1 MPSPSNSTS
10 NSRDERAA
18 ARETRRNLEVPPI
31 VLNHGLGRGD
41 LIRSRSPSP
50 AAPAPPPGIFNF
62 PPAPAPVPGQFENM
76 ATEEQLEALRQQI
89 RNEVRAEF
97 RNETAAAAA
106 AIPDA
111 IRRKPEIPP
120 FDKAHTE
127 IWIKRTENAFIRAN
141 ITAINEKF
149 AFLETKFPVGY
160 DPRID
165 EYLYGDA
172 TPDNWT
178 AFLNYLRKEFGPS
191 KQQRT
196 AIFLDGL
203 KREGRKPSQY
213 VATLNDKTKD
223 VTIDD
228 IKKEMLIREMPID
241 VRRMLQERFDTMS
254 LTEAAKVADSYFD
267 SEGRPRHSTQ
277 SATSVSAV
285 SSSLENLAL
294 DNDEEVNAVNRGGPQ
309 RSRFRNQR
317 NKNPQSSGAN
327 QPFASKPRSGTPS
340 NATDRGKPPTSG
352 QRREYKGPSTLQ
364 KLCKYHIQFGDN
376 ARTCEKGCDKFTNMP
391 SNDKAGRQA

>member
-1 MPSPSNSTS
+1 M
-10 NSRDERAA
+10 NSREQRAA
-18 ARETRRNLEVPPI
+18 ARDQRRHLDVPPI
-31 VLNHGLGRGD
+31 VLNHGLGRSE

-50 AAPAPPPGIFNF
+50 AAPAPPPGVFNF
-62 PPAPAPVPGQFENM
+62 PPAPAPVRDQFLDAM

-106 AIPDA
+106 TIPDA

-165 EYLYGDA
+165 EFLYGDA
-172 TPDNWT
+172 TPANWT
-178 AFLNYLRKEFGPS
+178 AFLDYLRKEFGPS

-196 AIFLDGL
+196 AIFLDGF

-213 VATLNDKTKD
+213 VAALNDKTKD

-228 IKKEMLIREMPID
+228 IKKEMLVREMPVD
-241 VRRMLQERFDTMS
+241 VRRMLQERFETMS
-254 LTEAAKVADSYFD
+254 LTEAAKVADAYFD
-267 SEGRPRHSTQ
+267 AEGRPRHATQ
-277 SATSVSAV
+277 SSNGVNAIPASFESLSLDDDDDINAV
-285 SSSLENLAL
+285 S
-294 DNDEEVNAVNRGGPQ
+294 RKPPQ
-309 RSRFRNQR
+309 RNRFRSQR
-317 NKNPQSSGAN
+317 PRAEPSAASSSHNA
-327 QPFASKPRSGTPS
+327 RSGTPS
-340 NATDRGKPPTSG
+340 GNPAKPPQTG
-352 QRREYKGPSTLQ
+352 QRRENKGQPTLQ
-364 KLCKYHIQFGDN
+364 KLCKYHVQFGDS
-376 ARTCEKGCDKFTNMP
+376 ARTCERGCDKFTNVP
-391 SNDKAGRQA
+391 SNGKAGRQA

>member
-18 ARETRRNLEVPPI
+18 ARETRRNLEFPPI

-50 AAPAPPPGIFNF
+50 AAPAPPPGVFNF
-62 PPAPAPVPGQFENM
+62 PPAPSPVRDQFQNAM

-111 IRRKPEIPP
+111 IRKKPEIPP
-120 FDKAHTE
+120 FDKAHVE
-127 IWIKRTENAFIRAN
+127 IWLKRTENAFIRAN

-149 AFLETKFPVGY
+149 AFLETKFPVGF

-165 EYLYGDA
+165 EFLYGDA
-172 TPDNWT
+172 TPNNWT
-178 AFLNYLRKEFGPS
+178 AFVNYLKQQFGPS

-196 AIFLDGL
+196 AIFIDGF

-213 VATLNDKTKD
+213 VAALNDKTKD

-228 IKKEMLIREMPID
+228 IKKEMLIREMPVD
-241 VRRMLQERFDTMS
+241 VRRMLQERFETMS

-267 SEGRPRHSTQ
+267 NEGRPRHSNN
-277 SATSVSAV
+277 
-285 SSSLENLAL
+285 SSSNVNAVPAALENLNL
-294 DNDEEVNAVNRGGPQ
+294 DDDDDINAVGRKFPQ
-309 RSRFRNQR
+309 RNRFRNQR
-317 NKNPQSSGAN
+317 KNESSST
-327 QPFASKPRSGTPS
+327 ASAPNSRSGTPNS
-340 NATDRGKPPTSG
+340 APDRGKVAG
-352 QRREYKGPSTLQ
+352 QRREYKGPPTLQ
-364 KLCKYHIQFGDN
+364 KLCKYHVQFGDN
-376 ARTCEKGCDKFTNMP
+376 ARTCERGCDKFANMP
-391 SNDKAGRQA
+391 SNGKAGRQT